1 MNLNTPITKY
11 LLKKKLATLVLLTA
25 SCMAFAISGDGGKKD
40 TRKFHPNAPFSY
52 SSKNFSLKTRYNYRS
67 SDLLSQPSSR
77 NYITLNT
84 TAVFQKGNT
93 TYVLPMKRKVVL
105 DKIKFDPAKR

>member
-1 MNLNTPITKY
+1 MNLKTPITKY
-11 LLKKKLATLVLLTA
+11 LLKKKIATLMLLSA
-25 SCMAFAISGDGGKKD
+25 SCVAFAISGDGGKKD
-40 TRKFHPNAPFSY
+40 ARKFNANAPLSL

-67 SDLLSQPSSR
+67 SDLLSSTS
-77 NYITLNT
+77 NSNFITLNT
-84 TAVFQKGNT
+84 TAIFQKGNT

>member
-1 MNLNTPITKY
+1 MNLNTPIKKS
-11 LLKKKLATLVLLTA
+11 LLKKKLVTLMLLTA

-40 TRKFHPNAPFSY
+40 SKRFNSTTAFSFN
-52 SSKNFSLKTRYNYRS
+52 SKNFSLKTRYNYRS

-77 NYITLNT
+77 NFITLNT